1 MLLFVWDLYIWHLL
15 VAICCWHC
23 LLSQLRTRTAALQ
36 HKVTNDSHQIKYCTS
51 VWCVCVLLLMTVVT
65 PVTDR
70 LMQCICMFCGLA
82 ASLSVCIQNST
93 TEGKHNGGSVI

>member
-1 MLLFVWDLYIWHLL
+1 MLLFVWDHYIWHLL

-36 HKVTNDSHQIKYCTS
+36 HKVTNESSDKILYICLVCLCPSPDDSC
-51 VWCVCVLLLMTVVT
+51 VT

-70 LMQCICMFCGLA
+70 LMQCICMFCELA
-82 ASLSVCIQNST
+82 ACLSVCIQNST